1 MAAWNVLTLRDNDH
15 LPLLSRELDQLG
27 IGIAALSEVRRPKS
41 GEISVGGYTY
51 YWSGRLDGYHSE
63 GVAIAVSRR
72 LVSLVTE
79 VTPVNERI
87 MRLRIRHSLGVIS
100 VVSVYAPTEMSDA
113 VDKDSFYSQLES
125 VLDQC
130 PRGDTLLVLGDFN
143 ASTGTDRDGYETC
156 IGPHGSG
163 IRRQNGSRLLDFA
176 KGRGLRVAGS
186 WFQRPERHRWTWYS
200 NTGNVAKEIDHVLV
214 DGRWRILQNCRV
226 FRSAQFLNTDHRM
239 LVATLKL
246 RLKSSRLPASQ
257 PKLDVSQ
264 LRDETVAT
272 EFASRLAGQFQE
284 LPRGTAEEMWDFF
297 KTTTLSTASGV
308 LGIRKCTRRSFVS
321 NDTLDLIDKSRR
333 ARLDSLPEARELR
346 RKTLRSLRAD
356 KEDYVRS
363 ICERVEHH
371 LWSSDSGPA
380 YRGIKALGSS
390 KPVSRVC
397 SVKAS
402 SGELL
407 TDESKVKARW
417 AEHFKQLY
425 QADPP
430 ATPLEISTMPLEAD
444 PPINCDPPTLAEMQ
458 AVVRKLKGGKVPGVC
473 GIHGEFLKAGGEA
486 LDQAL
491 HTILCSAW
499 NTCRIPSDWKR
510 GMLVPLWKGKGDRL
524 VCDNNRGVTLLS
536 VPGKVFARILLDRIR
551 PHLLKHQRPEQ
562 SGFTP
567 KKSTID
573 RILALRVLS
582 EQMHKYQRKFFVA
595 YIDLCKAFDS
605 VDRDSLW
612 QLLRFRGIP
621 DALINLLSA
630 LYTGTESAVRCG
642 SSLSD
647 FFPVDTGVGQ
657 GRVEAPTLFNTC
669 MDHALAKMIDG
680 SECYVSF
687 GNVQISDLDFADD
700 AAILADT
707 LDMLVGALETLS
719 TELEPL
725 GLRISWVKTK
735 IQIFNDNLDDAI
747 KSVSVGGNNVDC
759 VHRFTYLG
767 SDISDSASCDP
778 EVNRRIGRACG
789 VMDSLDKGVWRCRYL
804 CRGTKIRV
812 FRSLVLPV
820 LLYGCETWTLNNE
833 MKNRLNVF
841 GTKSLRRILGYRW
854 SDFVSNDRV
863 YKEARMRCITC
874 IISQHQLQLHGHVAR
889 FPGNDPAAQILSF
902 RKPGQWIGRPGR
914 QRSTWLSE
922 VDNKFREVGM
932 GQVAALGMAS
942 RRPMEYRK
950 KVDAAT
956 RYCSA
961 CSPT

>member
-15 LPLLSRELDQLG
+15 LPLLSRELDRLG
-27 IGIAALSEVRRPKS
+27 ISVAALSEVRRPKS

-63 GVAIAVSRR
+63 GVAIAVSGR
-72 LVSLVTE
+72 LVPLVTE
-79 VTPVNERI
+79 VTPINERI

-100 VVSVYAPTEMSDA
+100 VVSVYAPTEMSDT

-143 ASTGTDRDGYETC
+143 ASTGADRDGYETC

-226 FRSAQFLNTDHRM
+226 FRSAQFLNTDHRL

-246 RLKSSRLPASQ
+246 RLKSSRLAPSQ

-264 LRDETVAT
+264 LREGSVAT
-272 EFASRLAGQFQE
+272 EFATKLGGQFRE
-284 LPRGTAEEMWDFF
+284 LPLGTPQEMWDYF
-297 KTTTLSTASGV
+297 KATTLSAASDV
-308 LGIRKCTRRSFVS
+308 LGIRKRTRRSFVS

-333 ARLDSLPEARELR
+333 ARLDGLPEARELR
-346 RKTLRSLRAD
+346 RRTLRSLRAD
-356 KEDYVRS
+356 KEEYVRS
-363 ICERVEHH
+363 ICEQVEHH
-371 LWSSDSGPA
+371 LWSSDSRPA
-380 YRGIKALGSS
+380 FRGISALRSS
-390 KPVSRVC
+390 KSVSKVC
-397 SVKAS
+397 SVKTS

-407 TDESKVKARW
+407 TDESEVKARW
-417 AEHFKQLY
+417 AEYFKQLY

-430 ATPLEISTMPLEAD
+430 ATPLDITTLPMEAD

-458 AVVRKLKGGKVPGVC
+458 AVVRKLKGGKAPGVC

-486 LDQAL
+486 VGQTL
-491 HTILCSAW
+491 HTILCSVW
-499 NTCRIPSDWKR
+499 NSVMIPSDWKR
-510 GMLVPLWKGKGDRL
+510 GIIVPLWKGKGDRL
-524 VCDNNRGVTLLS
+524 DCNNYRGVTLLS

-567 KKSTID
+567 KKSTND
-573 RILALRVLS
+573 RILGLRVIS
-582 EQMHKYQRKFFVA
+582 ERMHEYRRKFFVA

-605 VDRDSLW
+605 VNRDSLW

-621 DALINLLSA
+621 DALITLLSA
-630 LYTGTESAVRCG
+630 LYTGTESAIKCG

-657 GRVEAPTLFNTC
+657 GRVEAPTLFNPC
-669 MDHALAKMIDG
+669 MDHALAKMVDE
-680 SECYVSF
+680 SECCVSF
-687 GNVQISDLDFADD
+687 GNIQISDLDFADD

-707 LDMLVGALETLS
+707 LEMLIGALETLS

-735 IQIFNDNLDDAI
+735 IQIFNDTLDDAI
-747 KSVSVGGNNVDC
+747 RSISVRGNNVDC
-759 VHRFTYLG
+759 IHRFTYLG
-767 SDISDSASCDP
+767 SDISDSASCGP

-820 LLYGCETWTLNNE
+820 LLYGCETWTLTSE
-833 MKNRLNVF
+833 LKNRLNVF
-841 GTKSLRRILGYRW
+841 GTRSLRRILGYRW

-863 YKEARMRCITC
+863 LREARMRCISC
-874 IISQHQLQLHGHVAR
+874 IITQRQLQLYGHVAR
-889 FPGNDPAAQILSF
+889 FPGNDPAAQILSAQE
-902 RKPGQWIGRPGR
+902 PVQWTRLRGRPR
-914 QRSTWLSE
+914 ATWLSE
-922 VDNKFREVGM
+922 VDHSFQKVGI
-932 GQVAALGMAS
+932 GRVAAWRMAS
-942 RRPMEYRK
+942 RRPKEYRK

-956 RYCSA
+956 RHCSA